1 MEDAMIINKA
11 AWDRGFGDGH
21 VYTHNVI
28 DLADVAPPGR
38 CVK

>member
-1 MEDAMIINKA
+1 MIINKA